1 MRLASKLSRIVKIF
15 KHKLSKPKSIC
26 CTVKTIRVQTLLK
39 KIKNVRNTNI
49 EAPLYTWGCMRNHE
63 QINSTK
69 ADG

>member
-15 KHKLSKPKSIC
+15 KHKLSKAKSIC

-39 KIKNVRNTNI
+39 KNVLGNTNI
-49 EAPLYTWGCMRNHE
+49 EAPLYTWGCMQNHE

-69 ADG
+69 AYG